1 MSEPIFRERAIKAYV
16 DPDTR
21 TPLLPLA
28 RPRASRFL
36 LAVAAVTL
44 AALVASAF
52 LRVHVVATGRGVV
65 RPRAGVVTV
74 RASTAG
80 TVRGVIA
87 APGTRVGAGEVL
99 MSVGGPVTA
108 PHAGILDVI
117 AVHDGDEVL
126 RGAVLARVVPEGDE
140 VGYLAIPVRFR
151 ASLAVDQ
158 PVRLSID
165 EYPSDEMGFA
175 HGHVSRIGADLL
187 TEDLGV
193 SPGPADEGP
202 WVLVEVALDHPPR
215 RAEDARFRNGMTFDG
230 VIPLRTRP
238 VLGILLPPLAGWLD

>member
-16 DPDTR
+16 DPERR

-28 RPRASRFL
+28 RPRAGRFL
-36 LAVAAVTL
+36 LVVAILTV

-52 LRVHVVATGRGVV
+52 FRVHLVARGRGVV

-74 RASTAG
+74 RARAAG
-80 TVRGVIA
+80 TVHDVRA
-87 APGTRVGAGEVL
+87 APGDRVAAGDPLLSVSTGPVRAPQAGTLDVVAVHAGE
-99 MSVGGPVTA
+99 
-108 PHAGILDVI
+108 
-117 AVHDGDEVL
+117 EVL
-126 RGAVLARVVPEGDE
+126 AGAVLARIVPEGEE
-140 VGYLAIPVRFR
+140 VGYLAIPIRFR

-175 HGHVSRIGADLL
+175 HGRVARIGADLL

-193 SPGPADEGP
+193 RPARGDDGP
-202 WVLVEVALDHPPR
+202 WVLVEVALDRVPPR
-215 RAEDARFRNGMTFDG
+215 SGGTFRNGMTFEG

-238 VLGILLPPLAGWLD
+238 VLAILLPPLGEWLD